1 MAIQSMNNNKSP
13 GVDNIPTKLY
23 KKGGGLL
30 LNKLHS
36 LNKVI
41 SREEK
46 IPTDWTKNSIVA
58 IYKNRGDKLE
68 CKNYRG
74 MSLLCRGYKI
84 LTAVINNIFKKIH

>member
-58 IYKNRGDKLE
+58 IYKIGETNWNAKITEE
-68 CKNYRG
+68 CHYYAEGIR
-74 MSLLCRGYKI
+74 Y
-84 LTAVINNIFKKIH
+84 